1 MNQTN
6 NNASD
11 IPTRPSLTPAAQSPA
26 HRSPLQPSLKVL
38 GLGGGGGNA
47 VNRMIELGLQG
58 VEFIVANTDRQVL
71 EQNLAPNKILL
82 GPKTT
87 RGLGAGG
94 NPAVGHAAAEESRKD
109 LAAALEGADMVFLT
123 AGMGGGTGTGS
134 ISVAA
139 EIARSLGAV
148 TIAVVS
154 MPFSFEMG
162 RRQQNARTGLRCL
175 RPHTDTL
182 ISIPNDRL
190 LTVQNGNLTLDLA
203 FRLADDI
210 LRQGVQGIAELASH
224 PGTINVDFA
233 NIRHL
238 MKLGGG
244 ALMAIGQG
252 RGDGKAL
259 QAIHQAIHHP
269 LLDIGSIENAAGLLV
284 NFTSGDDLTLF
295 EVEAAL
301 TELQNQAGGQAE
313 IVFGVV
319 NDPQMQDRL
328 EAILV
333 VTGLGA
339 PTLEEAF
346 GQAPAQ
352 AFQSAPPRPNAQTI
366 QTSSPLE
373 TVSVEAG
380 LTMPV
385 PVSKNLDIPAFM
397 RRTR

>member
-1 MNQTN
+1 MDQTN
-6 NNASD
+6 YTAHK
-11 IPTRPSLTPAAQSPA
+11 IPTQPNPVCTACPPAEVSFPK
-26 HRSPLQPSLKVL
+26 PSLKVL

-47 VNRMIELGLQG
+47 VNRMIELGMEG

-71 EQNLAPNKILL
+71 EQNLAPHKILL

-94 NPAVGHAAAEESRKD
+94 NPAVGHAAAEESRKS
-109 LAAALEGADMVFLT
+109 LAEALQGADMVFLT

-134 ISVAA
+134 IAVAA
-139 EIARSLGAV
+139 EIARAQGAV

-162 RRQQNARTGLRCL
+162 RRQQNALTGLRCL

-190 LTVQNGNLTLDLA
+190 LNVQNGNLTLDLA

-210 LRQGVQGIAELASH
+210 LRQGVQGISELATH
-224 PGTINVDFA
+224 PGAINVDFA

-252 RGDGKAL
+252 QGENKAL

-269 LLDIGSIENAAGLLV
+269 LLDVGSIANAAGILV
-284 NFTSGDDLTLF
+284 NFTSSDNLTLF

-319 NDPQMQDRL
+319 NDPLMQDRL

-339 PTLEEAF
+339 TSFEEAF
-346 GQAPAQ
+346 GKASPAL
-352 AFQSAPPRPNAQTI
+352 QTTP
-366 QTSSPLE
+366 QPVRLQPSPTEDPLE
-373 TVSVEAG
+373 TESVDAG
-380 LTMPV
+380 LTMPIAV
-385 PVSKNLDIPAFM
+385 TKNLDIPAFM
-397 RRTR
+397 RRMR

>member
-1 MNQTN
+1 
-6 NNASD
+6 
-11 IPTRPSLTPAAQSPA
+11 
-26 HRSPLQPSLKVL
+26 
-38 GLGGGGGNA
+38 
-47 VNRMIELGLQG
+47 
-58 VEFIVANTDRQVL
+58 
-71 EQNLAPNKILL
+71 
-82 GPKTT
+82 
-87 RGLGAGG
+87 
-94 NPAVGHAAAEESRKD
+94 
-109 LAAALEGADMVFLT
+109 
-123 AGMGGGTGTGS
+123 
-134 ISVAA
+134 
-139 EIARSLGAV
+139 
-148 TIAVVS
+148 

-190 LTVQNGNLTLDLA
+190 LNVQNGNLTLDLA

-210 LRQGVQGIAELASH
+210 LRQGVQGISELASH

-252 RGDGKAL
+252 QGDGKAL

-301 TELQNQAGGQAE
+301 TELQSLAGGQAE

-319 NDPQMQDRL
+319 NDPRMQDRL

-346 GQAPAQ
+346 GQVPAQ
-352 AFQSAPPRPNAQTI
+352 AFQSAPPRPNAQPVL
-366 QTSSPLE
+366 SAPPPE

-380 LTMPV
+380 LTMPI

-397 RRTR
+397 RRVR